1 MSRLLT
7 AGRAAGVTGALLGLA
22 AVGAAVGLAAERYVV
37 GRSLRGRDPFADEPF
52 GSLRGDPLVVTAG
65 DGVELY
71 AEVDELSADAARPDL
86 TVVFSHGYALNLDV
100 WHFQRRDLR
109 GTARLVFWDQRSHG
123 RSGRAPEGS
132 VSFQRLADDLG
143 AVLDAA
149 APAGPVLLVGH
160 SMGGMTVMD
169 LLVRRPEL
177 LDDRVVG
184 VAFVATSAGGLRE
197 VTLGVP
203 GPAGRLA
210 GRLAPG
216 VVSGLAR
223 QPDLVERGRRA
234 GSDLGF
240 VLTKRYSF
248 ADDAPASLVEFTAQL
263 NAGTP
268 IEVIAEFL
276 PVFATHEQ
284 REGLG
289 LLRELDT
296 LVVGAGRD
304 LLTPLVHSR
313 EIAERL
319 PHARYVEVPDSGHMV
334 LLERHEVVTA
344 HLRAQVDR
352 VRATAAAGRGAA
364 R

>member
-1 MSRLLT
+1 VSRLLA

-22 AVGAAVGLAAERYVV
+22 AAGAAVGLAAERYAV

-52 GSLRGDPLVVTAG
+52 GSLRGDPLVVPAA

-71 AEVDELSADAARPDL
+71 AEVDDPGEAGSDL

-109 GTARLVFWDQRSHG
+109 GSARLVFWDQRSHG

-132 VSFQRLADDLG
+132 VTFERLADDLG
-143 AVLDAA
+143 GVLDAA
-149 APAGPVLLVGH
+149 APTGPVLLVGH

-177 LDDRVVG
+177 LGRVVG
-184 VAFVATSAGGLRE
+184 IAFVASSAGGLRE

-268 IEVIAEFL
+268 IGVVAEFL
-276 PVFATHEQ
+276 PVFATHDQ
-284 REGLG
+284 RERLG
-289 LLRELDT
+289 LLSEADT

-304 LLTPLVHSR
+304 LLTPVSHSR

-319 PHARYVEVPDSGHMV
+319 PGARYVEVPDAGHMV

-344 HLRAQVDR
+344 HLRAQLDR
-352 VRATAAAGRGAA
+352 VGAGATAGARGAS

>member
-1 MSRLLT
+1 MSAVLRAGRSIGT
-7 AGRAAGVTGALLGLA
+7 AGALVGLA
-22 AVGAAVGLAAERYVV
+22 AAGAAVGLAAERYAI
-37 GRSLRGRDPFADEPF
+37 GRSLRERDPYADEPF
-52 GSLRGDPLVVTAG
+52 GSLRGDPLVVTAV
-65 DGVELY
+65 DGVELH
-71 AEVDELSADAARPDL
+71 AEVDEPPPGVEPDL

-109 GTARLVFWDQRSHG
+109 GIARLAFWDQRSHG

-132 VSFQRLADDLG
+132 VAFDRLAGDLA
-143 AVLDAA
+143 AVLDAV
-149 APAGPVLLVGH
+149 APTGRVVLVGH

-169 LLVRRPEL
+169 LLARHPEL
-177 LDDRVVG
+177 LGERVVG
-184 VAFVATSAGGLRE
+184 VTLVASSAGGLSE

-216 VVSGLAR
+216 VVTALAR
-223 QPDLVERGRRA
+223 QPDLVERSRRA

-248 ADDAPASLVEFTAQL
+248 ADDAPPSLVEFTAQL

-268 IEVIAEFL
+268 IGVVADFL

-284 REGLG
+284 RERLG
-289 LLRELDT
+289 VLAAVDT
-296 LVVGAGRD
+296 LVIGAGRD
-304 LLTPLVHSR
+304 LLTPMSHSR
-313 EIAERL
+313 EISRRL
-319 PHARYVEVPDSGHMV
+319 PSARYVEVPDAGHMV

-352 VRATAAAGRGAA
+352 VRTAVRGAA
-364 R
+364 EPTRR

>member
-1 MSRLLT
+1 MSRLLA

-22 AVGAAVGLAAERYVV
+22 AAGAAVGLAAERYAV

-52 GSLRGDPLVVTAG
+52 GSLRGDPLVVPAA

-71 AEVDELSADAARPDL
+71 AEVDDPGGAGADL

-109 GTARLVFWDQRSHG
+109 GSARLVFWDQRSHG

-132 VSFQRLADDLG
+132 VSFERLADDLG
-143 AVLDAA
+143 GVLDAA
-149 APAGPVLLVGH
+149 APTGPVLLVGH

-177 LDDRVVG
+177 LGRVVG
-184 VAFVATSAGGLRE
+184 IAFVASSAGGLRE

-216 VVSGLAR
+216 VVSALAR

-268 IEVIAEFL
+268 IGVVAEFL
-276 PVFATHEQ
+276 PVFATHDQ
-284 REGLG
+284 RERLG
-289 LLRELDT
+289 LLSGVDT

-304 LLTPLVHSR
+304 LLTPVSHSR

-319 PHARYVEVPDSGHMV
+319 PGARYVEVPDAGHMV

-344 HLRAQVDR
+344 HLRAQLDR
-352 VRATAAAGRGAA
+352 VRVGATAGARGAS

>member
-1 MSRLLT
+1 VSRLLA

-22 AVGAAVGLAAERYVV
+22 AAGAAVGLAAERYAV

-52 GSLRGDPLVVTAG
+52 GSLRGDPLVVPAA

-71 AEVDELSADAARPDL
+71 AEVDDPGGAGSDL

-109 GTARLVFWDQRSHG
+109 GSARLVFWDQRSHG

-132 VSFQRLADDLG
+132 VSFERLADDLG
-143 AVLDAA
+143 GVLDAA
-149 APAGPVLLVGH
+149 APTGPVLLVGH

-177 LDDRVVG
+177 FGRVVG
-184 VAFVATSAGGLRE
+184 IAFVASSAGGLRE

-248 ADDAPASLVEFTAQL
+248 TDDAPASLVEFTAQL

-268 IEVIAEFL
+268 IGVVAEFL
-276 PVFATHEQ
+276 PVFATHDQ
-284 REGLG
+284 RERLG
-289 LLRELDT
+289 LLSGADT

-304 LLTPLVHSR
+304 RLTPVSHSR

-319 PHARYVEVPDSGHMV
+319 PGARYVEVPDAGHMV

-344 HLRAQVDR
+344 HLRAQLDR
-352 VRATAAAGRGAA
+352 VRAGATAAARGASG
-364 R
+364 

>member
-1 MSRLLT
+1 MSRLLA

-22 AVGAAVGLAAERYVV
+22 AAGAAVGLAAERYAV

-52 GSLRGDPLVVTAG
+52 GSLRGDPLVVPAA

-71 AEVDELSADAARPDL
+71 AEVDDPGGAGSDL

-109 GTARLVFWDQRSHG
+109 GSARLVFWDQRSHG

-132 VSFQRLADDLG
+132 VSFERLADDLG
-143 AVLDAA
+143 GVLDAA
-149 APAGPVLLVGH
+149 APTGPVLLVGH

-177 LDDRVVG
+177 LGRVVG
-184 VAFVATSAGGLRE
+184 IAFVASSAGGLRE

-216 VVSGLAR
+216 VVSALAR

-268 IEVIAEFL
+268 IGVVAEFL
-276 PVFATHEQ
+276 PVFATHDQ
-284 REGLG
+284 RERLG
-289 LLRELDT
+289 LLSGVDT

-304 LLTPLVHSR
+304 LLTPVSHSR

-319 PHARYVEVPDSGHMV
+319 PGARYVEVPDAGHMV

-344 HLRAQVDR
+344 HLRAQLDR
-352 VRATAAAGRGAA
+352 VRAGATAGARGAS

>member
-1 MSRLLT
+1 VSRLLT

-22 AVGAAVGLAAERYVV
+22 AAGAAVGLAAERYVV

-71 AEVDELSADAARPDL
+71 AEVDEPSADGAL
-86 TVVFSHGYALNLDV
+86 TVLFSHGYALNLDV

-149 APAGPVLLVGH
+149 APTGPVLLAGH
-160 SMGGMTVMD
+160 SMGAMTVMD
-169 LLVRRPEL
+169 LLARRSEL

-268 IEVIAEFL
+268 IGVIAEFL

-289 LLRELDT
+289 LLRDVDT

-304 LLTPLVHSR
+304 LLTPVAHSR
-313 EIAERL
+313 EIARRL

-352 VRATAAAGRGAA
+352 IRATTVAGRGAA